1 MNEKNREI
9 SPLHGGRNLVKRAVL
24 GFVCCA
30 TLFTTSLGRAQSGV
44 ADPAVVAPLLGLKIL
59 NEKVPPGGMLQLKLS
74 VTEPAPILR
83 GNQRMKFASAF
94 LGPARGIH
102 LFSPAGDVSGVAVL
116 GTGDAQVY
124 FSSPLTSFGT
134 SLDYPVLTIAMPVL
148 ATATP
153 GKKVTLALDGVNSS
167 WLDPASNPYP
177 VELKSGV
184 LTVGGT
190 LSISDVAP
198 GAGIVPAGTPI
209 VINGVG
215 FPADAIVR
223 VDHAV
228 VSSFQFVSP
237 TQIRI
242 TLNSATDMESR
253 RIRIKNPSTNETVT
267 YYSYQRTT
275 AVGVSTHA
283 LVASSY
289 PLFSRATWTLAYFK
303 PVASG
308 TAFSGLAL
316 QNTTTASVT
325 VKLELLNNKGAR
337 LATKS
342 IALPAASR
350 MVRDTKEFFAKAV
363 TGTEIRVTSPVAIQ
377 VLGLLGDDASGI
389 VLPVTPSTTP

>member
-1 MNEKNREI
+1 
-9 SPLHGGRNLVKRAVL
+9 
-24 GFVCCA
+24 
-30 TLFTTSLGRAQSGV
+30 
-44 ADPAVVAPLLGLKIL
+44 
-59 NEKVPPGGMLQLKLS
+59 
-74 VTEPAPILR
+74 
-83 GNQRMKFASAF
+83 
-94 LGPARGIH
+94 
-102 LFSPAGDVSGVAVL
+102 VAVL